1 MFGGSKNKSVTL
13 REERRPG
20 DYRFLGATLEKNG
33 DLVFEGQDLGQGVR
47 DAFGCAEYEWRW
59 AVKAP
64 DVGALRNALG
74 GSGNVLDLLKKRFS
88 GANAAALRGFLEE
101 HEVPFESWSR
111 IGD

>member
-1 MFGGSKNKSVTL
+1 MFGGLKNKSVML
-13 REERRPG
+13 CEERRPG

-59 AVKAP
+59 TVKASA
-64 DVGALRNALG
+64 VHVLRNALG
-74 GSGNVLDLLKKRFS
+74 KRGNVLDLLKKHFG
-88 GANAAALRGFLEE
+88 GANTAGLRSFLEE
-101 HEVPFESWSR
+101 HEIPFESWSR